1 MINQLLGALVLDV
14 LQLLVLRKPSIITD
28 VQFAKNITVLNADA
42 NIIKTKPVH
51 STESVRTT
59 QKTIK
64 NSKNSSQVLNLSNAQ
79 SASFGSIEF
88 KAAVR

>member
-64 NSKNSSQVLNLSNAQ
+64 NFEEFVAGSK
-79 SASFGSIEF
+79 F
-88 KAAVR
+88 KQCPKCKFWVDRI